1 MTGCDVIAAAGPR
14 TVVSSTKSRSS
25 ALSCST
31 MPPSREPKPVTCERR
46 LSGIRLT
53 DPSDSSSCH
62 VSLHPDVVASPGIK
76 GQIYD
81 QRARSQCTSDRK
93 DSQIFQRPD
102 SQLGANN
109 IGARIASN
117 GRHCSARSARTSR
130 WRTRLKQVALRG
142 GLRGLQ
148 CILAGVCATFMG
160 DFRSSLRPAGGR
172 QRQ

>member
-102 SQLGANN
+102 SQLGTND
-109 IGARIASN
+109 IRARIAPN
-117 GRHCSARSARTSR
+117 NRDCSDRSARPLR
-130 WRTRLKQVALRG
+130 WRARLKLAALRS
-142 GLRGLQ
+142 GLRELE
-148 CILAGVCATFMG
+148 CLLAGVCAALLDG
-160 DFRSSLRPAGGR
+160 FRTRLRPAGGR